1 MTENIEHSKYWYEYD
16 RNDLSRPNPFIKNSK
31 PNLKLVPELRYIV
44 TYKDG
49 TVIKDL
55 GYDESYK
62 LFLDA
67 FPNDNNCVITR
78 DVTESQKNSS
88 N

>member
-1 MTENIEHSKYWYEYD
+1 MTKNIEHSKWWYEYD
-16 RNDLSRPNPFIKNSK
+16 RNDLNRPNPSIKNNK
-31 PNLKLVPELRYIV
+31 PNLKLVPDLRYIV

-62 LFLDA
+62 LFLDS
-67 FPNDNNCVITR
+67 FLSNNNCVVTY
-78 DVTESQKNSS
+78 DVAESQKNSS